1 MKKLLVLFITISF
14 VGVFAATAIAAE
26 WNFYGHARL
35 ATYYISDSEEQ
46 VPPDG
51 DDDVQWEL
59 QSNSRIGAKVKAG
72 DINGRFDYGTGINL
86 RLLYGEWDFGSGSML
101 VGQDYTPIDLLYSN
115 QVGTALLGG
124 DDDLLATGS
133 CYEGRHP
140 QLKFK
145 FGDFQ
150 FALVKPYANTSRSG
164 KLLGFDMGF
173 EKKDDDIVDIVV
185 PKFEASYNFKTDTF
199 FVYPFAAFQTYQ
211 IDRGGD
217 NEDYDVDAWVAG
229 VGAGLNMN
237 QFYIK
242 TSVHYSANPKNL
254 GLLVAARDGYAY
266 TNDGDLEDSENLG
279 TQFIAGFMPADN
291 LMFEAGVGYT
301 YNERDDDAYE
311 KDDVMALYANCR
323 ITLAPGVMITP
334 EIGYI
339 DFMDKN
345 AEEADADGD
354 YKSVD
359 EGDTF
364 YIGAKWEIRF

>member
-14 VGVFAATAIAAE
+14 VGVFAASAIAAE

-35 ATYYISDSEEQ
+35 STYYISDSEEQ

-51 DDDVQWEL
+51 DDDVQWDL

-72 DINGRFDYGTGINL
+72 DINGRFEYGTGINL

-145 FGDFQ
+145 FSDFQ
-150 FALVKPYANTSRSG
+150 LALVKPNATTSRAPG
-164 KLLGFDMGF
+164 AIWGFDMGF
-173 EKKDDDIVDIVV
+173 SDDDIDIVI
-185 PKFEASYNFKTDTF
+185 PKFEVSYKFKTDTF
-199 FVYPFAAFQTYQ
+199 FVYPFAAFQTFQ
-211 IDRGGD
+211 FDRGD
-217 NEDYDVDAWVAG
+217 DEDYDVDAWVAG

-242 TSVHYSANPKNL
+242 TSIHYSVNPKNL
-254 GLLVAARDGYAY
+254 GLLVAADGGYAY
-266 TNDGDLEDSENLG
+266 ADDGDLEDSNNLG
-279 TQFIAGFMPADN
+279 TQFIAGFMPTDN

-301 YNERDDDAYE
+301 YNERDDDVFE

-339 DFMDKN
+339 DYMDTN
-345 AEEADADGD
+345 AIVTDNDGNILGVD
-354 YKSVD
+354 EVD